1 MDKKKILLV
10 GAHESH
16 DWIAKALGEMAH
28 YDVER
33 IDIMDGLEG
42 RNPHVSFFVEL
53 SKPLLIN
60 LDFSKLENHFA
71 GMYDMVSKDGVAI
84 WDTHS
89 GRTYTGRDIFWD
101 PELQRLPRKQTKE
114 DYFCQ
119 LFGAPPFPTRGM
131 GKSMLNAKAWE
142 AWTKRSHQKPADH
155 PSRKREP
162 KGPRGKWGKL

>member
-1 MDKKKILLV
+1 MDRKKVILI
-10 GAHESH
+10 GADRSH

-33 IDIMDGLEG
+33 FDIMDGLEG
-42 RNPHVSFFVEL
+42 RNPHVSFFDEL

-71 GMYDMVSKDGVAI
+71 GMYDAVLTDGTAI
-84 WDTHS
+84 MDSMS

-101 PELQRLPRKQTKE
+101 PELQHLPSRKLHALDDVAHTNRVFAKGYDPSLIIWD
-114 DYFCQ
+114 DYGPRVIQ
-119 LFGAPPFPTRGM
+119 
-131 GKSMLNAKAWE
+131 KA
-142 AWTKRSHQKPADH
+142 ADH